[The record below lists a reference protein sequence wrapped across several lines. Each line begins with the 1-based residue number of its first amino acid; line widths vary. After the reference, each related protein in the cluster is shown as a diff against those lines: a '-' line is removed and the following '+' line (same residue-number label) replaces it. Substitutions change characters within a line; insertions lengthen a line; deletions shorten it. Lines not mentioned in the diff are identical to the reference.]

1 MKQIVFNADVGE
13 GVGNDHQIM
22 PYISW
27 CNIACGAH
35 AGDEGEIVKTIQL
48 ALQHDVKIGAHPS
61 YPDRKN
67 FGRKSMQMDFEDLV
81 RSITQQI
88 QLVKNY
94 VEELGGE
101 LHHVKPHGAL
111 YNDAFVKKEVSKAI
125 LQSIKNV
132 DKSLR
137 IVTLKDSVLSYLC
150 KDGFRVYFE
159 AFADRNYND
168 DMTLVFRAEKD
179 AILENKLDVFEHV
192 KRMVVDGKIKTKT
205 GKEQTVFFDTI
216 CVHGDNQNAVE
227 IIRYL
232 HSNFVAL
239 GYDLK

>member
-35 AGDEGEIVKTIQL
+35 AGDEDEIVKTIQL
-48 ALQHDVKIGAHPS
+48 ALRHDVKIGAHPS
-61 YPDRKN
+61 YPDREN

-81 RSITQQI
+81 VSITQQI

-111 YNDAFVKKEVSKAI
+111 YNDAFAKREVGEAI
-125 LQSIKNV
+125 LQSIKNI
-132 DKSLR
+132 DKRLK
-137 IVTLKDSVLSYLC
+137 IITLEDSVLSYLC
-150 KDGFRVYFE
+150 KDDVEVCFE
-159 AFADRNYND
+159 AFADRNYNN
-168 DMTLVFRAEKD
+168 DMTLVSRAEKD

-192 KRMVVDGKIKTKT
+192 KRMVIDGKIKTKS

-216 CVHGDNQNAVE
+216 CVHGDHQNAVE

-232 HSNFVAL
+232 YSSFVEL

>member
-1 MKQIVFNADVGE
+1 MKRIVFNADVGE

-35 AGDEGEIVKTIQL
+35 AGDDDEIIKTIQL
-48 ALQHDVKIGAHPS
+48 ALQHNVKIGAHPS

-81 RSITQQI
+81 GSITQQI

-111 YNDAFVKKEVSKAI
+111 YNDAFEKREVGKAI
-125 LQSIKNV
+125 LQSIKNI
-132 DKSLR
+132 DRSLR
-137 IVTLKDSVLSYLC
+137 VITLKNSVLSYLY
-150 KDGFRVYFE
+150 KDGFRVCFE

-168 DMTLVFRAEKD
+168 DMTLVSRAEKD

-192 KRMVVDGKIKTKT
+192 KRMVVDGKIRTKT
-205 GKEQTVFFDTI
+205 GKEQAIFFDTI
-216 CVHGDNQNAVE
+216 CMHGDHQNAVE

-232 HSNFVAL
+232 HSSFVEL